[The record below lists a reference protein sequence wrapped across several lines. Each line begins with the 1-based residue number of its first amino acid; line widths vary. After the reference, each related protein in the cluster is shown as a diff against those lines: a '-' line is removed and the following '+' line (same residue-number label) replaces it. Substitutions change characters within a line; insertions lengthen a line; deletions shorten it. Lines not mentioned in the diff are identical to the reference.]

1 MHPPSGPV
9 HSGGRLPPASWHMTS
24 TSGTVGHVIRT
35 FEGFHP
41 QLGPGSYVDDAAV
54 VSGRVHLGARS
65 SVWPCAVIR
74 GDTDVIAVGDDT
86 NVQDGAV
93 LHADE
98 GVPCTVG
105 NRVTIGHRAIVHG
118 CTIADNVL
126 IGMGAIV
133 MNHAVI
139 GEHSIVAAGALVP
152 EGTIVPTRS
161 LVIGVPGRVGR
172 QTTDDEHASIGAS
185 AAHYVTMIARHRGH

>member
-1 MHPPSGPV
+1 
-9 HSGGRLPPASWHMTS
+9 MTS

-35 FEGFHP
+35 IEGFHP
-41 QLGPGSYVDDAAV
+41 QLGPGSFVDEAAV

-65 SVWPCAVIR
+65 SIWPCAVIR

-93 LHADE
+93 LHADA

-105 NRVTIGHRAIVHG
+105 NRVTIGHRAVVHG
-118 CTIADNVL
+118 CTIADEVL

-139 GEHSIVAAGALVP
+139 GGHSIVAAGALVP
-152 EGTIVPTRS
+152 EGTVVPPGS
-161 LVIGVPGRVGR
+161 LVIGLPARVVR
-172 QTTDDEHASIGAS
+172 PTTEDERTSIVAS
-185 AAHYVTMIARHRGH
+185 AAHYVEMIERHRGH